1 MDFYHVNEPSIK
13 ILLNKKHQIDM
24 KFYMCVK
31 NPKKKKK
38 KKQFKSYI
46 FNIYIYIYFVCVGV
60 VVISY
65 KLVCSQILSNLE
77 CGYDPRSSIW

>member
-13 ILLNKKHQIDM
+13 ILLNKKHQIDI
-24 KFYMCVK
+24 KFYMCFK

-38 KKQFKSYI
+38 SNLKVI
-46 FNIYIYIYFVCVGV
+46 FSIYIYIYIYFVCVGV

-65 KLVCSQILSNLE
+65 KLVCSKILSNLE
-77 CGYDPRSSIW
+77 SGYDPRSSI